1 MLIELLEEPFYQ
13 ASAVLC
19 DGRERA
25 EEVVESMLCAMVA
38 PLLESR
44 KGYEPREVWSGAH
57 RRESDGAPVYTRVV
71 AVALPRFEAAGPGDF
86 VYPGVAGA
94 VTARLPATEH
104 RRRDGEDGDAVEYL
118 TPSLLRRQYTFV
130 RPDGGETLT
139 LSLFQ
144 RAV

>member
-13 ASAVLC
+13 ASAVLS

-25 EEVVESMLCAMVA
+25 EEVVDSMIRGMVA

-44 KGYEPREVWSGAH
+44 KGYEPREVWAGTH
-57 RRESDGAPVYTRVV
+57 RREPDGAPVYTRVV

-94 VTARLPATEH
+94 VTARLPAMEH
-104 RRRDGEDGDAVEYL
+104 RRRDGEDDGEVEYL
-118 TPSLLRRQYTFV
+118 TPSLLRRRYTFAC
-130 RPDGGETLT
+130 PYGGETLT

-144 RAV
+144 RAM